1 MWRIFSGNVIMFS
14 TILCRL
20 GSKVKGDGPA
30 TLSTIILI
38 NCRNDKVAESPIYTS
53 TLILVIMFFS
63 RRDQF
68 CKNLMMG
75 HLHNRP
81 LGSWSIRV

>member
-1 MWRIFSGNVIMFS
+1 MWRIFSGNVITFS

-38 NCRNDKVAESPIYTS
+38 NCRNDKVAESPIYTIVF
-53 TLILVIMFFS
+53 ILVIMFFS
-63 RRDQF
+63 RRDQYS
-68 CKNLMMG
+68 KSLMIYD
-75 HLHNRP
+75 LHNRP
-81 LGSWSIRV
+81 LGSWSILV